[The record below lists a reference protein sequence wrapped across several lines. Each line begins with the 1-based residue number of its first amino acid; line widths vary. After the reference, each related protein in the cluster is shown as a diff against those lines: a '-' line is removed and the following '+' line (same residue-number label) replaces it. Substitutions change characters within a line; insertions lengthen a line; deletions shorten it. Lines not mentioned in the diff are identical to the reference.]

1 MTECDPDRPAN
12 PQHQSAEPESTGAV
26 NFGRVLGYFLK
37 LGAIGFGGPIA
48 SVGYMQR
55 DLVEQ
60 RRWIDRQDFLDGVA
74 LGQTM
79 PGPLAAQVAMW
90 VGYLRRGALG
100 AAAVATAFVAPA
112 FAIVVAV
119 GAIYSHY
126 SGSRVVQALFYGIA
140 PAVMAIITIAAINLI
155 KLTDRR
161 DWRLWTI
168 SAAVFALTAFTGS
181 EPVLVIVGAGVLM
194 ILLDARPRIRL
205 RHRKSGDDLAKPDD
219 NPKRM
224 PLVVGLGTIAG
235 GGTLAS
241 LAWFFLKTGAIVFGS
256 GLAIVPFMRAGV
268 VDQHHWLTNS
278 QFLDSVAIGL
288 ITPGP
293 VVISAGFIGYLVA
306 GLPGA
311 IVSSVAIFTPI
322 YLGVVVP
329 GHWFLRH
336 RDNAQVRAFVVGAT
350 SAAGGALCGAVV
362 VLTRQ
367 AVTDWITATIA
378 VVTLGLLWRFKIKE
392 PYVVLATGVLGLLVF

>member
-1 MTECDPDRPAN
+1 MSQADPRPPAD
-12 PQHQSAEPESTGAV
+12 QHRQSPDAQSASAPG
-26 NFGRVLGYFLK
+26 FGRILAYFLK

-60 RRWIDRQDFLDGVA
+60 RRWMDRQDFLDGVA

-100 AAAVATAFVAPA
+100 AAAVAVAFVAPA
-112 FAIVVAV
+112 FIIVVVV
-119 GAIYSHY
+119 GAGYSHY
-126 SGSRVVQALFYGIA
+126 SGSSVVQALFYGIA
-140 PAVMAIITIAAINLI
+140 PAVMAIITIAAIRLI

-161 DWRLWTI
+161 DWRLWGI
-168 SAAVFALTAFTGS
+168 SAAVLALTALTGS
-181 EPVLVIVGAGVLM
+181 EPVLVIVGAGLLM
-194 ILLDARPRIRL
+194 ILLDARPRFR
-205 RHRKSGDDLAKPDD
+205 RRRKPPNDVADTDD
-219 NPKRM
+219 NRRSM
-224 PLVVGLGTIAG
+224 PLLIGVGAFAG

-241 LAWFFLKTGAIVFGS
+241 LALFFLKTGAIVFGS

-268 VDQHHWLTNS
+268 VDQHHWLSDS

-311 IVSSVAIFTPI
+311 IVSSIAIFTPI
-322 YLGVVVP
+322 YLGIVVP
-329 GHWFLRH
+329 GRWFLRH
-336 RDNAQVRAFVVGAT
+336 RDNAQLRAFVAGAT
-350 SAAGGALCGAVV
+350 AAAGGALCGAVV

-378 VVTLGLLWRFKIKE
+378 VVTLGVLWRFKINE
-392 PYVVLATGVLGLLVF
+392 PYVVVATGALGLLLH

>member
-26 NFGRVLGYFLK
+26 NFGRVLAYFLK

-378 VVTLGLLWRFKIKE
+378 AVTLGLLWRFKIKE

>member
-1 MTECDPDRPAN
+1 MSDPDG
-12 PQHQSAEPESTGAV
+12 EPSGPV
-26 NFGRVLGYFLK
+26 GFGRILAYFLK

-48 SVGYMQR
+48 TVGYMQR

-60 RRWIDRQDFLDGVA
+60 RQWINRQDFLDGVA

-90 VGYLRRGALG
+90 VGYLRRGAAG
-100 AAAVATAFVAPA
+100 AAAVAAAFVAPS

-119 GAIYSHY
+119 AAVYSHY
-126 SGSRVVQALFYGIA
+126 TGSRVVQALFYGIA
-140 PAVMAIITIAAINLI
+140 PAVMAIITIAAIKLI
-155 KLTDRR
+155 KLTDGR
-161 DWRLWTI
+161 DWRLWSI
-168 SAAVFALTAFTGS
+168 SAAVFALTALTGS
-181 EPVLVIVGAGVLM
+181 EPVLVIVGAGLLM

-205 RHRKSGDDLAKPDD
+205 RRRKPPEDVAGTEDNAKP
-219 NPKRM
+219 M
-224 PLVVGLGTIAG
+224 PLVIGLGTLAG

-241 LAWFFLKTGAIVFGS
+241 LALFFLKTGAIVFGS

-268 VDQHHWLTNS
+268 VDQHHWLTNG

-311 IVSSVAIFTPI
+311 IISSVAIFTPI

-329 GHWFLRH
+329 GRWFLRH
-336 RDNAQVRAFVVGAT
+336 RDNAQVRAFVAGAT
-350 SAAGGALCGAVV
+350 AAAGGALCGAVV

-367 AVTDWITATIA
+367 AVTDWVTAGIA
-378 VVTLGLLWRFKIKE
+378 VVTLGVLWRFKVKE
-392 PYVVLATGVLGLLVF
+392 PYVVLATGALGLLAF

>member
-1 MTECDPDRPAN
+1 MSEPDE
-12 PQHQSAEPESTGAV
+12 EPGAAV
-26 NFGRVLGYFLK
+26 GFGRILAYFLK

-48 SVGYMQR
+48 TVGYMQR

-60 RRWIDRQDFLDGVA
+60 RQWINRQDFLDGVA

-100 AAAVATAFVAPA
+100 AAAVAGAFVAPS

-119 GAIYSHY
+119 AAVYSHY
-126 SGSRVVQALFYGIA
+126 SGSHVVQALFYGIA
-140 PAVMAIITIAAINLI
+140 PAVMAIITIAAIKLI
-155 KLTDRR
+155 KLTDGR
-161 DWRLWTI
+161 DWRLWSI
-168 SAAVFALTAFTGS
+168 SAAVFALTALTGS
-181 EPVLVIVGAGVLM
+181 EPVLVIVGAGLLM

-205 RHRKSGDDLAKPDD
+205 RRKPPEDVAGTGDNARPV
-219 NPKRM
+219 
-224 PLVVGLGTIAG
+224 PLFIGLGTLAG

-241 LAWFFLKTGAIVFGS
+241 LALFFLKTGAIVFGS

-329 GHWFLRH
+329 GRWFLRH
-336 RDNAQVRAFVVGAT
+336 RDNAQVRAFVAGAAA
-350 SAAGGALCGAVV
+350 AAGGALCGAVV

-367 AVTDWITATIA
+367 AVTDWITAGIA
-378 VVTLGLLWRFKIKE
+378 VVTLGVLWRFKVKE
-392 PYVVLATGVLGLLVF
+392 PYVVVATGALGLLLF